1 MIIQVCPSC
10 GGRLT
15 AHVFDNYVEIKCN
28 ACGQELGSFTRADY
42 PLIIK
47 DKWIYPINDFDCNMK
62 GGEISC

>member
-15 AHVFDNYVEIKCN
+15 AHVFDNYVKIKCN

-42 PLIIK
+42 PLSGIAAMSATAKNADYIRH
-47 DKWIYPINDFDCNMK
+47 
-62 GGEISC
+62 S